1 MPGQRGPQLDLH
13 GESSAAR
20 WYWRKAPLPD
30 APLVLIGAGGLHRLG
45 DERLWP
51 ASPRLLAALGAQ
63 AGSNGAV
70 LAADPSGAVWRLRHA
85 GAAGGQQFWQ
95 IQELAESRRR
105 LLADL
110 RRVLASRLY
119 GHVLH
124 ELRNPLGAL
133 SLHADLLSRLLSEV
147 GPPASADRCRT
158 SVEVIRQRLRELSE
172 RQNAAVSLWL
182 EDQTADGPQPVEL
195 DRLIDASLRL
205 VRGYMSL
212 QEVRLHAETLQAP
225 SALRLPG
232 HAAALQLTLLAAL
245 LAACA
250 GAKQAGTDQVVV
262 ASSSAGG
269 SVGLEI
275 RSALDGEALAREL
288 AGSAGDS
295 LLAALALVLEP
306 TGITLHPNPEQA
318 VLRLAFP

>member
-1 MPGQRGPQLDLH
+1 
-13 GESSAAR
+13 
-20 WYWRKAPLPD
+20 
-30 APLVLIGAGGLHRLG
+30 
-45 DERLWP
+45 
-51 ASPRLLAALGAQ
+51 
-63 AGSNGAV
+63 
-70 LAADPSGAVWRLRHA
+70 
-85 GAAGGQQFWQ
+85 
-95 IQELAESRRR
+95 
-105 LLADL
+105 
-110 RRVLASRLY
+110 
-119 GHVLH
+119 
-124 ELRNPLGAL
+124 
-133 SLHADLLSRLLSEV
+133 
-147 GPPASADRCRT
+147 
-158 SVEVIRQRLRELSE
+158 
-172 RQNAAVSLWL
+172 
-182 EDQTADGPQPVEL
+182 
-195 DRLIDASLRL
+195 
-205 VRGYMSL
+205 MSL
-212 QEVRLHAETLQAP
+212 QEVRLHAEALQAM